1 MLGSHAIRSYVCFI
15 VYRKMKPRIGIKVQ
29 TKWCNSNRSGAEMEM
44 EPGVSDIQFIALLI
58 GKNYYW
64 NSFEENK

>member
-1 MLGSHAIRSYVCFI
+1 
-15 VYRKMKPRIGIKVQ
+15 MKPRIGIKAQ